1 MKKMSSWYAFMRFQ
15 ESWYSYMGFLD
26 GAVHLGLYIRLTP
39 QKKFWISTSLF
50 GTGFRM
56 GKTRPCEFFQ
66 IYRPISFIWQPNLS
80 AQGDLHGEI
89 PENRFLVITFD
100 WSVLRTSGRPV

>member
-1 MKKMSSWYAFMRFQ
+1 MKIRKNTFKNQDPGRKITFSNYA
-15 ESWYSYMGFLD
+15 G
-26 GAVHLGLYIRLTP
+26 RLT
-39 QKKFWISTSLF
+39 QFFFISALSF

-56 GKTRPCEFFQ
+56 GKTRPCEFFK
-66 IYRPISFIWQPNLS
+66 IYRPIPIEPNSFIWQPILS

-89 PENRFLVITFD
+89 PENRFFVITFD

>member
-1 MKKMSSWYAFMRFQ
+1 M
-15 ESWYSYMGFLD
+15 D
-26 GAVHLGLYIRLTP
+26 IRLA
-39 QKKFWISTSLF
+39 QKKIWISALTF

-66 IYRPISFIWQPNLS
+66 IYRPISFITPPILS

-89 PENRFLVITFD
+89 PENRFFVITFD

>member
-1 MKKMSSWYAFMRFQ
+1 MEQLETMLKLIKSNFRNKNHPISA
-15 ESWYSYMGFLD
+15 
-26 GAVHLGLYIRLTP
+26 LT
-39 QKKFWISTSLF
+39 F
-50 GTGFRM
+50 GPGFRM

-66 IYRPISFIWQPNLS
+66 IYRPISFILPPILS

-89 PENRFLVITFD
+89 PKNRFFVTTFD